1 MLVDN
6 TTISPLFEVEQTK
19 TAEGIKNRMDKEGA
33 TSRLIDVTGF
43 NKSNSQRIT
52 TFHLLIVSVYI

>member
-43 NKSNSQRIT
+43 NKANRSA
-52 TFHLLIVSVYI
+52 